1 MNIAKVV
8 VDVPASQ
15 TDRVYDYL
23 IPEKLINVLQPGM
36 RVIVPF
42 GNRRIMG
49 FVLEISSSAEVDKL
63 KEIQETMDLLPALTP
78 ELLDLGVWMGEQTL
92 SFHITALQ
100 AMLPQAMKATY
111 QKVLVRTGNIP
122 EALLPLFQ
130 EEDTSMYE
138 QFEHSGV
145 PLAVLQQAIK
155 AGQIELR
162 YQVNSK
168 ETKKTIRMIDADS
181 SVEELQEALGKVN
194 ARAMKQ
200 RALLEHFIEEPGQI
214 AQKHLLEMYETTGST
229 LKPLLD
235 AGLLRSYDKEV
246 LRDPYKDKQIERTKP
261 LQLSDS
267 QAKSLEPILKSIQ
280 SEAHEVFLLHGVTGS
295 GKTEVYLQAIQQV
308 LEKGQE
314 AIVLVPEIALTPQ
327 TVNRF
332 KGRFGSDV
340 AVLHSALSA
349 GEKYD
354 EWRKIQ
360 RKQVKV
366 AVGARSAI
374 FAPFEN
380 LGIIIID
387 EEHETSYKQEDH
399 PKYHAR
405 DIAVFR
411 GKYHHAPVVLGSATP
426 SLESYARAEK
436 GVYHM
441 LELPE
446 RVNHASMPD
455 YQIIDMRD
463 ELHAGNRSIFARELL
478 EQMKERIRRKEQIV
492 LFLNRRGY
500 STFVMCRDCGHTVE
514 CPHCDITLTYHRS
527 SEQLKCHY
535 CGYEERMPSICPACE
550 SDTIRYFGTGT
561 QKVEESLT
569 QLLPEARVIR
579 MDVDTTRRKGAH
591 EKLIGAF
598 GRGEADIL
606 LGTQMIAKG
615 LDFERVTLVGVLAA
629 DSMLHLPD
637 FRAAEKT
644 FQLLTQVS
652 GRAGRHSLPGE
663 VIIQT
668 YSPEHYSVE
677 LAAAGDYR
685 PFFQTEMQTRRAFQ
699 YPPYYYLALLTVSH
713 QNQVK
718 AMQTTQ
724 TIVQLLQK
732 HLSDQVRIL
741 GPTPSPLARIK
752 DRYRFQCMVKYKN
765 EPNLRDVIRRILHHY
780 EDARKK
786 EDLQIHVDLQ
796 PYSLM

>member
-23 IPEKLINVLQPGM
+23 IPAKLMDVLQPGM

-49 FVLEISSSAEVDKL
+49 FVLQISNSTEVDKL

-78 ELLDLGVWMGEQTL
+78 ELLDLGVWMGERTL

-111 QKVLVRTGNIP
+111 KKILVKTGDIP
-122 EALLPLFQ
+122 VELQSVFSKDNTALF
-130 EEDTSMYE
+130 E
-138 QFEHSGV
+138 QFEQSGV
-145 PLAVLQQAIK
+145 SFAILQQAIK
-155 AGQIELR
+155 AGQVELR

-168 ETKKTIRMIDADS
+168 ETKKTVRMLDTKKTVD
-181 SVEELQEALGKVN
+181 ELQEELSKVN
-194 ARAMKQ
+194 PRAMKQ
-200 RALLEHFIEEPGQI
+200 KALLEHFIEEPGPV
-214 AQKHLLEMYETTGST
+214 AQKQLLSIYQTTAST

-235 AGLLRSYDKEV
+235 ADILQAYDKEIM
-246 LRDPYKDKQIERTKP
+246 RDPYEDRKIEPTTP
-261 LQLSDS
+261 LELSDS
-267 QAKSLEPILKSIQ
+267 QAQALQPILESI
-280 SEAHEVFLLHGVTGS
+280 STEKHDVFLLHGVTGS

-308 LEKGQE
+308 LDKGQE

-360 RKQVKV
+360 RKTVKV

-405 DIAVFR
+405 DIAIFR
-411 GKYHHAPVVLGSATP
+411 GKYHHAPIVLGSATP

-436 GVYHM
+436 GVYQM

-446 RVNHASMPD
+446 RVNDASMPD

-463 ELHAGNRSIFARELL
+463 ELHAGNRSIFSRELL
-478 EQMKERIRRKEQIV
+478 DQMKERIRKKEQTV

-535 CGYEERMPSICPACE
+535 CGYEEPVPHFCPSCE

-561 QKVEESLT
+561 QKVEETLT

-579 MDVDTTRRKGAH
+579 MDVDTTRRKGSH
-591 EKLIGAF
+591 EKLLGAF

-652 GRAGRHSLPGE
+652 GRAGRHTLPGE

-677 LAAAGDYR
+677 LAASGDYR
-685 PFFQTEMQTRRAFQ
+685 PFFQTEMQTRRVFQ
-699 YPPYYYLALLTVSH
+699 YPPYYYLALLTISH

-752 DRYRFQCMVKYKN
+752 DRYRFQCMIKYKN
-765 EPNLRDVIRRILHHY
+765 EPNLRDVIRRILHYY

>member
-15 TDRVYDYL
+15 TDRVFDYL
-23 IPEKLINVLQPGM
+23 IPAKLMDVLQPGM

-49 FVLEISSSAEVDKL
+49 FVLQISNKTEVDKL

-111 QKVLVRTGNIP
+111 KKILVRTGDIP
-122 EALLPLFQ
+122 DELQSVFSNDDTALF
-130 EEDTSMYE
+130 E
-138 QFEHSGV
+138 QFEQARVSFA
-145 PLAVLQQAIK
+145 LLQQAIK
-155 AGQIELR
+155 AGQVELR

-168 ETKKTIRMIDADS
+168 ETKKTVRMIDTKKPT
-181 SVEELQEALGKVN
+181 EELQLELAKVN
-194 ARAMKQ
+194 PRAMKQ
-200 RALLEHFIEEPGQI
+200 KALLEHFIEEPGPV
-214 AQKHLLEMYETTGST
+214 AQKQLLSIYQTTAST

-235 AGLLRSYDKEV
+235 AGILQAYDKEIM
-246 LRDPYKDKQIERTKP
+246 RDPYEERKIEPTRP
-261 LQLSDS
+261 LELSDS
-267 QAKSLEPILKSIQ
+267 QAQALQPILESI
-280 SEAHEVFLLHGVTGS
+280 STEKHDVFLLHGVTGS

-308 LEKGQE
+308 LDKGQE

-360 RKQVKV
+360 RKTVKV

-405 DIAVFR
+405 DIAIFR
-411 GKYHHAPVVLGSATP
+411 GKYHHAPIVLGSATP

-436 GVYHM
+436 GVYQM

-446 RVNHASMPD
+446 RVNDATMPD

-463 ELHAGNRSIFARELL
+463 ELHAGNRSIFSRELL
-478 EQMKERIRRKEQIV
+478 DQMKERIRKKEQTV

-535 CGYEERMPSICPACE
+535 CGYEEPVPHFCPSCE

-561 QKVEESLT
+561 QKVEETLT
-569 QLLPEARVIR
+569 QLLPEARIIR
-579 MDVDTTRRKGAH
+579 MDVDTTRRKGSH
-591 EKLIGAF
+591 EKLLGAF

-652 GRAGRHSLPGE
+652 GRAGRHALPGE

-677 LAAAGDYR
+677 LAASGDYR
-685 PFFQTEMQTRRAFQ
+685 PFFQTEMQTRRVFQ
-699 YPPYYYLALLTVSH
+699 YPPYFYLALLTISH

-724 TIVQLLQK
+724 TIAQLLQK

-741 GPTPSPLARIK
+741 GPTASPLARIK
-752 DRYRFQCMVKYKN
+752 DRYRFQCMIKYKN
-765 EPNLRDVIRRILHHY
+765 EPNLRDVIRRILHYY